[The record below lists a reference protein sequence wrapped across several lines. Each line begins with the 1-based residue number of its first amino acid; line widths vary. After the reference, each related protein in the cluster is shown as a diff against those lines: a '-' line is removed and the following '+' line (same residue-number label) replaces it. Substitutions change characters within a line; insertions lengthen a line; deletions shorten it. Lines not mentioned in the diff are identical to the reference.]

1 MKAENAHLKKEM
13 SALSRD
19 LDGKAKEVQKQLQ
32 QVALTVM
39 CTSVTLSEMCT
50 SVTFLAGEG
59 LGTSRILPRRASVE
73 DPPLILYLG
82 SNLSAS
88 FVKKEVL
95 TLSELRFNVSPHH
108 FIQLLFCR
116 SFG

>member
-1 MKAENAHLKKEM
+1 M

-32 QVALTVM
+32 QVAL
-39 CTSVTLSEMCT
+39 SVMCT

-95 TLSELRFNVSPHH
+95 TLSELRFNVSPHQ